1 MIGSFASSYRTANMY
16 KKGIWILFVAVVAS
30 LLWWGKNLFHPRA
43 AKPTQQNSCLSARKG
58 MLDVAVLRALLPGK
72 RWKYQYT
79 LDKHSCFAEKKKE
92 GRFVI
97 SEYVFDL
104 CAWDTL
110 QLPPLD
116 GFRKSFRKDFSG
128 ICYNWYADSA
138 GVRIPVGYHSR
149 NPYFVL
155 FADTLKRAPTSS
167 LMIYGKDAKGDLYIT
182 KLNADTLVINYG
194 EILKNKQG
202 EDDWGFEDLFVAT
215 K

>member
-1 MIGSFASSYRTANMY
+1 MY
-16 KKGIWILFVAVVAS
+16 KKAIWILLVAVVAG
-30 LLWWGKNLFHPRA
+30 LLWWKKILFHARVTI
-43 AKPTQQNSCLSARKG
+43 PTQQSSCLSMRKDT
-58 MLDVAVLRALLPGK
+58 LDVAVLRALLPGK

-79 LDKHSCFAEKKKE
+79 LDKHSCFAKKKKE
-92 GRFVI
+92 GRSVI
-97 SEYVFDL
+97 SEYVFEL

-116 GFRKSFRKDFSG
+116 GFRKSFRKNFSG
-128 ICYNWYADSA
+128 ICYRWYADSA
-138 GVRIPVGYHSR
+138 GIRIPVGYHSR

-155 FADTLKRAPTSS
+155 FAFTLKRAPESS
-167 LMIYGKDAKGDLYIT
+167 LMIYGKDAKGDLFIT
-182 KLNADTLVINYG
+182 KLSADTLVINYG